1 MKMTKEM
8 YEEMIIDELAAKRE
22 REEGSTNSNQRK

>member
-8 YEEMIIDELAAKRE
+8 YEEMIIDDLAAKRE
-22 REEGSTNSNQRK
+22 RGREH